1 MSKDLLSWERILE
14 VRGAVSAYDERI
26 EEIENAESDLEQIG
40 LSIDDTIRNWSS
52 FAKHRN
58 WKDRDETLSE
68 GDVET
73 LLDEVQNFYLKKE
86 EITDLKEN
94 LECDYVEFENGHWPK
109 SAHLYTWWVD
119 SSLAD
124 AFMKGLDRVREDFD
138 VDCIS
143 FPETVRIVKFFTDK
157 VVQEAICRYT
167 TDPAEGLAIVQKLR
181 SIDLKIMDVLSHV
194 TLLPRETVL
203 MVDTD
208 YAWESVDYDQT
219 EGSSKH
225 CAWTNRDA
233 FCYPLVFLVRLEAQ
247 S

>member
-1 MSKDLLSWERILE
+1 MSKDLLSWERITE
-14 VRGAVSAYDERI
+14 VRGAVSEYDERLQ
-26 EEIENAESDLEQIG
+26 EIENEEYGLEQIG
-40 LSIDDTIRNWSS
+40 LTIDDTIRDWHEFTKN
-52 FAKHRN
+52 RD

-68 GDVET
+68 HDVET

-86 EITDLKEN
+86 EIQDLKEN

-109 SAHLYTWWVD
+109 SAHLYTWWVN

-124 AFMKGLDRVREDFD
+124 AFLEGLDHATEAT
-138 VDCIS
+138 S
-143 FPETVRIVKFFTDK
+143 FMEAFSTVKSFTDP
-157 VVQEAICRYT
+157 VLQELICHR
-167 TDPAEGLAIVQKLR
+167 DVANFAEGLKIVQELR

-194 TLLPRETVL
+194 TLLPKETVL

-208 YAWESVDYDQT
+208 CAWDVWREDLC
-219 EGSSKH
+219 EGSSKR